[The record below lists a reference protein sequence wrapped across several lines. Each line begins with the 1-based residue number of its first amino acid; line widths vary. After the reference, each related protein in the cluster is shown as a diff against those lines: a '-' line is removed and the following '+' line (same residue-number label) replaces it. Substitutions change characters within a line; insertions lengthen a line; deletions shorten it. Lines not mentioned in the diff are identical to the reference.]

1 MAKAMKAKSTAPTA
15 QAKRTTVESA
25 EKKKKKRAEEGTR
38 RSTSAG
44 EGRRSKSTNEEN
56 GDDMSLRDMYY
67 GSELFQVIAIKFPRA
82 DSIHI
87 LP

>member
-15 QAKRTTVESA
+15 QAKRTTVERA
-25 EKKKKKRAEEGTR
+25 EKKKKRAEEGTR